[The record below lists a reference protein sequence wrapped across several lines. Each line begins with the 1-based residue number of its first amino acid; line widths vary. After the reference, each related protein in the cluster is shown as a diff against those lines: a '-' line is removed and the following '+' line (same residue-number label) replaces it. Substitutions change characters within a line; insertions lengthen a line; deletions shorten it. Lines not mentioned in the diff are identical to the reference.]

1 MDGREL
7 KKNIHFVY
15 EFKTPNGILPLGYNK
30 YSFPYNCLSH
40 IDTICDE
47 KDVVFITNMD
57 NPTEYKS
64 FPISYQ
70 TKLLERGKTIDTI
83 LTTELTDET
92 INENDLYVICFESFA
107 NQVLFEYYGTEYNS
121 LDNML
126 SPKLIKLFKENK
138 NFKILF
144 IDIWEGSYE
153 HSYNLFQ
160 NINSF
165 LDKYEINDDG
175 KVFVSGNNVLLM
187 EMDNNKINPYNTNRI
202 KRFINDQYIND
213 SGKFISE
220 IRAAKNNQILSEE
233 YVYSLQTEL
242 KFEEKPKYFLMYNR
256 NTSRLHRPYFVMKLW
271 EENLLNNG
279 YVSLIK
285 NDEFE
290 DRMNEPAGS
299 ADEIDLNE
307 VDFNKLRTTYT
318 NYYPLNIDEE
328 DGEKI
333 AWFHNFLSRNKEYEE
348 TFFTIVGET
357 NAESQ
362 YLFIT
367 EKTMKPIMNLHPFF
381 VVGNPNTLRYLKSL
395 GFKTFSDFWDE
406 SYDSEKNYK
415 KRCDMIIIEV
425 KKLCNK
431 TQSEMIEM
439 IKNMESILI
448 HNKKLL
454 HSFYTTNRT
463 QKILLENLN

>member
-7 KKNIHFVY
+7 KKHIHFVY

-40 IDTICDE
+40 IETTYDE
-47 KDVVFITNMD
+47 KEVVLISNMD
-57 NPTEYKS
+57 NPTEYS
-64 FPISYQ
+64 PFPISYQ
-70 TKLLERGKTIDTI
+70 TKILERGKRVNRI
-83 LTTELTDET
+83 LTNELDENS
-92 INENDLYVICFESFA
+92 INDDDLYVMCFESFA
-107 NQVLFEYYGTEYNS
+107 NQVLFEYYGTDYNT

-126 SPKLIKLFKENK
+126 SPKLINLFKQNK

-153 HSYNLFQ
+153 HSYNLFE
-160 NINSF
+160 NINLF
-165 LDKYEINDDG
+165 LDKHNINEEG
-175 KVFVSGNNVLLM
+175 KIFVSGNNVLLM
-187 EMDNNKINPYNTNRI
+187 DMDNSKINPSGVNRI

-256 NTSRLHRPYFVMKLW
+256 NTSRLHRPYFVMNLW
-271 EENLLNNG
+271 KENLLDKG
-279 YVSLIK
+279 YISLIQ

-290 DRMNEPAGS
+290 SRMTELNS
-299 ADEIDLNE
+299 SVDELNLNQN
-307 VDFNKLRTTYT
+307 DFNELITTYK
-318 NYYPLNIDEE
+318 NFYPLNIDEE

-333 AWFHNFLSRNKEYEE
+333 AWFHNFLSRSKEYEE

-357 NAESQ
+357 NGESE

-381 VVGNPNTLRYLKSL
+381 VMGNPNTLKYLQSL
-395 GFKTFSDFWDE
+395 GFKTFNEFWDE
-406 SYDSEKNYK
+406 SYDSESNYK
-415 KRCDMIIIEV
+415 KRCEMIISEV

-431 TQSEMIEM
+431 SQQEMIEM
-439 IKNMESILI
+439 IKNMENILT

-463 QKILLENLN
+463 EKILIENLS

>member
-1 MDGREL
+1 MDGPSV
-7 KKNIHFVY
+7 KNNVHFVY

-40 IDTICDE
+40 IENEYDE
-47 KDVVFITNMD
+47 KETVFISNMD
-57 NPTEYKS
+57 NPTEYSS

-70 TKLLERGKTIDTI
+70 TRILDRGKRIDRV
-83 LTTELTDET
+83 LTHELDENS
-92 INENDLYVICFESFA
+92 INEDDLYIICFESFA
-107 NQVLFEYYGTEYNS
+107 NQVLFEYYGTPYNN
-121 LDNML
+121 LDNLL

-153 HSYNLFQ
+153 HSYNLFE

-165 LDKYEINDDG
+165 LDKNNILGEG
-175 KVFVSGNNVLLM
+175 RVFVSGNNVLLL
-187 EMDNNKINPYNTNRI
+187 EMDNSKINPSGVNRI

-220 IRAAKNNQILSEE
+220 IRASKNNLILSED
-233 YVYSLQTEL
+233 YVYSLQNEL
-242 KFEEKPKYFLMYNR
+242 KFEEKSKYFLMYNR

-271 EENLLNNG
+271 ESNLLEKG
-279 YVSLIK
+279 FVSLIQ

-290 DRMNEPAGS
+290 SRMTELGS
-299 ADEIDLNE
+299 SLDELNLD
-307 VDFNKLRTTYT
+307 VDDFNKLATTYK
-318 NYYPLNIDEE
+318 NFYPLTIDEE
-328 DGEKI
+328 NGEKI
-333 AWFHNFLSRNKEYEE
+333 AWFHNFLSRSKEYEE
-348 TFFTIVGET
+348 SFFTIVGET
-357 NAESQ
+357 NGESE

-381 VVGNPNTLRYLKSL
+381 VMGNPNTIKYLQTL
-395 GFKTFSDFWDE
+395 GFKTFGDFWDE

-415 KRCDMIIIEV
+415 KRCDMIITEV
-425 KKLCNK
+425 EKLCNK
-431 TQSEMIEM
+431 PQSEMIEM

-454 HSFYTTNRT
+454 HSFYTKNRT
-463 QKILLENLN
+463 EKILLENLN